1 MLPTATFLPEYDVA
15 IVGAGPAGT
24 ACALGLRGSGLRVV
38 MLDKAVFPRDK
49 ICGDAVPGH
58 ALKALRQLD
67 PAYTEAL
74 WQLQPRDDV
83 RRSRLVAPGGGSFY
97 LHWKLPTFNSP
108 RLDFDA
114 ALLALVRQHTTT
126 EIRENAALKNV
137 EITPDCARLRL
148 ADGQEITARLVVG
161 CDGAQSVVGRRLLP
175 EPRLARAHHCAGVR
189 AYFENVGGSEAGTT
203 EFFFSRSHLAG
214 YLWLFPVGAGRYN
227 VGLGMLSELV
237 SRHKIDLRQLLL
249 DNLATHPA
257 LAGRFVQARQLG
269 PVRGFGLPIGGGRQ
283 RPASGARFLLC
294 GDAASLID
302 PLQGHGIDLA
312 IRSGILAATQAR
324 QCAASQ
330 DFSAGIM
337 RHYDAA
343 LRLQLGPQLARSYRL
358 MRLLGTRPWLM
369 NLGTRLAR
377 LPCLGRWAQRLVG

>member
-1 MLPTATFLPEYDVA
+1 MLPATNFLPEYDVA

-24 ACALGLRGSGLRVV
+24 ACALALRGSGLRVV

-74 WQLQPRDDV
+74 WQLQPRDEV
-83 RRSRLVAPGGGSFY
+83 RRSRLVAPGGRSFY

-114 ALLALVRQHTTT
+114 ALLNLVRQQTTT

-148 ADGQEITARLVVG
+148 ADGSEITARLVVG

-189 AYFENVGGSEAGTT
+189 AYFENVGGSESGTT

-237 SRHKIDLRQLLL
+237 SQHKLDLRQLLL
-249 DNLATHPA
+249 ENLATHPA
-257 LAGRFVQARQLG
+257 LAGRFRQARQLG

-312 IRSGILAATQAR
+312 IRSGILAAAQAR
-324 QCAASQ
+324 QCMASQ
-330 DFSAGIM
+330 DFSAAIM
-337 RHYDAA
+337 QQYDAA
-343 LRLQLGPQLARSYRL
+343 LQRQLGPQLARSYRL

-369 NLGTRLAR
+369 NLGISLAR
-377 LPCLGRWAQRLVG
+377 LPGLGRWAQRLVG